1 MAREMMRASKH
12 SETPSARARKC
23 VTVGDNYIENKCNV
37 DLDFCTEVV
46 QHGWY
51 DEIQLLYG

>member
-1 MAREMMRASKH
+1 MIREMMMAAKY

-23 VTVGDNYIENKCNV
+23 VLVGDNYTENKCNV

-46 QHGWY
+46 QRGLY